1 MLKEIIQAGSFYENL
16 SDNQKKD
23 LIEAIAEDIFFLE
36 EDLQFKVIKLLSDV
50 NRELGDA
57 VESRNDFTM

>member
-36 EDLQFKVIKLLSDV
+36 EDLQFKVIKLLRDV
-50 NRELGDA
+50 NKELGDA